1 MLGIKEVRL
10 GFLLGSICVSSMC
23 VSSAVNAQPVL
34 EKLWLTEGLN
44 VPESVLIYRA
54 GKANFL
60 LVSQIDGDPSER
72 DGRGGIAKLDLD
84 GTINNANWVTGLN
97 APKGMAHFDGKLYV
111 ADINE
116 LVIINIKSAEIEKKI
131 VIPGAQFLNDVT
143 VDSKGTIYVSDTKTG
158 KVHRY
163 QNDLLDDYL
172 TKIDGANGLKA
183 IGSSI
188 IVGGGAHLYLVDKTQ
203 NRLEIAKGFA
213 QAIDGVESVNKGDF
227 LVSCWPGLIYYVYLD
242 GKLDLLLDS
251 QKEGINTADI
261 SFDTTTQ
268 TVFVP
273 NFAKNTVT
281 AYKLNVN

>member
-10 GFLLGSICVSSMC
+10 GFLLGSMCVSSMC
-23 VSSAVNAQPVL
+23 VSSSVNAQPVL

-72 DGRGGIAKLDLD
+72 DGKGGIAKLDLD

-97 APKGMAHFDGKLYV
+97 EPKGMAHFDGKLYV

-172 TKIDGANGLKA
+172 TKIDGVNGLKA

-273 NFAKNTVT
+273 NFAKNSVT

>member
-10 GFLLGSICVSSMC
+10 GFLLGSMCVSSMC

-72 DGRGGIAKLDLD
+72 DGKGGIAKLDLD

-273 NFAKNTVT
+273 NFAKNSVT